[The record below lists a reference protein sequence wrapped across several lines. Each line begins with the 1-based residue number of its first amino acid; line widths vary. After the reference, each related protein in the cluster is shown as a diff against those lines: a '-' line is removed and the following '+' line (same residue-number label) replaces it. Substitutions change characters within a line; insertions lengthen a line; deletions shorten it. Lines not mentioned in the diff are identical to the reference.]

1 MHHLLAAFC
10 TITTTLSLPTLQIG
24 VMVIQLLNTI
34 KASYSQPV
42 NAKSKVNSA
51 SYVLGVQKSPETPCH
66 ASMMLPG
73 TYWALVESI
82 LYSSWYLDTVSMDTD
97 RYRLGESGIKEA
109 GKGRRGEGARKGCHS
124 GCLCSFLFFF
134 FFFKLHHLH
143 LETESNH
150 FLTLGKNMNTVCAAR
165 RTKMESDTWCKL
177 VVGMGDLTEK

>member
-1 MHHLLAAFC
+1 MNHLLAAFC
-10 TITTTLSLPTLQIG
+10 TITTILSLPTLQIG
-24 VMVIQLLNTI
+24 VMEIQPLNTI
-34 KASYSQPV
+34 KASYSHPV

-51 SYVLGVQKSPETPCH
+51 SYVIGAQESPENPCH

-97 RYRLGESGIKEA
+97 RHRLGESGIKEA

-124 GCLCSFLFFF
+124 GCLSSFFF
-134 FFFKLHHLH
+134 VFFYLHHLH
-143 LETESNH
+143 LETVSNH

-165 RTKMESDTWCKL
+165 RTKMGSDWKIEL
-177 VVGMGDLTEK
+177 WSI